1 MSNLPVFLTGLA
13 SGPVIAAAA
22 WMLAQAVHAVI
33 RWWPKRPPLVIHDD
47 DFRVR
52 NADIVAALRRWPR
65 SGCPA
70 ASCCAGAAPSRE
82 ATPANDVVNGIR
94 HARANPSP
102 PATET

>member
-52 NADIVAALRRWPR
+52 NAAAILTARTLAAL
-65 SGCPA
+65 
-70 ASCCAGAAPSRE
+70 
-82 ATPANDVVNGIR
+82 
-94 HARANPSP
+94 
-102 PATET
+102 